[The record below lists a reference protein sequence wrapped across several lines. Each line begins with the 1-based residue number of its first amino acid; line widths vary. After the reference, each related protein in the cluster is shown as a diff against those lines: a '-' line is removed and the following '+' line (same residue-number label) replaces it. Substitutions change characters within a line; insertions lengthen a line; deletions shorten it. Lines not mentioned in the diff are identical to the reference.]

1 MPAAFCRPRQLKLR
15 QSRAVL
21 FALYRKRRNTFLRR
35 RFDLCCRPRRRFGRK
50 QRPKLP
56 QGCKVFWDQLLVLN
70 PITEFIFQKCHQTD
84 QTERVNLQRLVR
96 ISYWWQRTA
105 IVIYVLFE
113 FRWYLHKDYIGPEAG
128 LLPSSFCEHLCISCR
143 MNYRQQFTKQPHF
156 IDRPSSAPSS
166 RREN

>member
-1 MPAAFCRPRQLKLR
+1 
-15 QSRAVL
+15 
-21 FALYRKRRNTFLRR
+21 KRRNTFLWR

-113 FRWYLHKDYIGPEAG
+113 FRWYLQR
-128 LLPSSFCEHLCISCR
+128 L
-143 MNYRQQFTKQPHF
+143 YRARGRIITKQFLRTLMHF
-156 IDRPSSAPSS
+156 LPDELSAAVYKTAALHRPPIQCSVVSTGELGSQIAARSG
-166 RREN
+166 